1 MASSVNLSR
10 SSLAENLSQLV
21 LDLIRTENLQPGDR
35 LPSLNGLA
43 ERFAVA
49 TPTMREA
56 LRRLEAIGVVEIRHG
71 SGVYVLEG
79 IKRTLLIN
87 PHQDGLNER
96 KILEL
101 LQARSIIE
109 PQLAELT
116 ARWAT
121 DEQIQ
126 ELKRLLKEAEK
137 YLNGNDKALHDANAA
152 FHGGIARFSGNSLLA
167 EVIDTFAKIYSFEQ
181 LVIIELYNARSRDHD
196 DHQRIFK
203 AIQDRDPIRARQLMQ
218 HHLDE
223 VRLVI
228 ETRLGGGEWQTL
240 RVEPKSNQS
249 SN

>member
-1 MASSVNLSR
+1 MATGANLSR

-21 LDLIRTENLQPGDR
+21 LDLIRHENLRPGDR
-35 LPSLNGLA
+35 LPALSVLA

-79 IKRTLLIN
+79 IKRTLLLN
-87 PHQDGLNER
+87 PHQDSLSER

-121 DEQIQ
+121 DEQILG
-126 ELKRLLKEAEK
+126 LKRLLKESEK
-137 YLNGNDKALHDANAA
+137 YLNGDDKALHDANAA
-152 FHGGIARFSGNSLLA
+152 FHVGIARFSGNMLLA
-167 EVIDTFAKIYSFEQ
+167 EVIETFAKIYSFEQ

-203 AIQDRDPIRARQLMQ
+203 AIQERDPIRARQLMQ

-228 ETRLGGGEWQTL
+228 ETRLEGGEWQTL
-240 RVEPKSNQS
+240 RVDPKSN
-249 SN
+249 